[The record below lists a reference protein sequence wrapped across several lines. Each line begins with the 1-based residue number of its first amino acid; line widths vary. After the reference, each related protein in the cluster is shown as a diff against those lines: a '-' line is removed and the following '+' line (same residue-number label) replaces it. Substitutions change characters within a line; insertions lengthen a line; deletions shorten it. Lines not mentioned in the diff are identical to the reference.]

1 MPDAVLHAA
10 ALAASVLGMAWLAL
24 AMEVH
29 WDQVRGTIALPART
43 ARGLRLLGAAGLA
56 TSLALCLAVDHA
68 SMAVLMWVMG
78 LAAAALAVAFTLTWR
93 PRWLMVLMP
102 WVVRDIESA

>member
-29 WDQVRGTIALPART
+29 WEQVRGTTALPART
-43 ARGLRLLGAAGLA
+43 ARALRWLGAAGLA

-68 SMAVLMWVMG
+68 SMAALVWVMG

-93 PRWLMVLMP
+93 PRWLVVLMP
-102 WVVRDIESA
+102 WVR

>member
-24 AMEVH
+24 AMEAH
-29 WDQVRGTIALPART
+29 WQQVRGTTALPART
-43 ARGLRLLGAAGLA
+43 AHALRWLGAAGLA

-68 SMAVLMWVMG
+68 SMAVLVWVMG

-93 PRWLMVLMP
+93 PRWLVVLMP
-102 WVVRDIESA
+102 WVR